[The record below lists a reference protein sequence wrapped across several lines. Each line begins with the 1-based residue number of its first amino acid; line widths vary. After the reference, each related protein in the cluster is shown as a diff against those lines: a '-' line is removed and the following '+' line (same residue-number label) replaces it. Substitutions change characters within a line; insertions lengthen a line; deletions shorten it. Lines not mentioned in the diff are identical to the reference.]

1 MNSKSTARTFNEIS
15 HADLPVRHLVL
26 SGQETGRTSGLM
38 RRLSHI
44 LSKLNTA
51 VFLNQVFALIISKM
65 FRFHFFY
72 HSMEKMFSF

>member
-1 MNSKSTARTFNEIS
+1 MPIFLFAISK
-15 HADLPVRHLVL
+15 VL

-65 FRFHFFY
+65 FRFSLFLPI
-72 HSMEKMFSF
+72 SVDKCLVSKLVS